1 MIVNPLNLRH
11 NMKKK
16 GKLLIIDDSDVIVE
30 MLFQFLKNK
39 NYELASAS
47 NGLDGIKLFN
57 SDPEGFDLVIT
68 DIVMPNISGVG
79 VISILKA
86 KRPDLPII
94 AITGFGE
101 HPESLA
107 AEARADVVLEKPI
120 DLTTLDQHISDLV
133 KKNPVYQPED
143 KQP

>member
-1 MIVNPLNLRH
+1 MGKPA
-11 NMKKK
+11 
-16 GKLLIIDDSDVIVE
+16 KLLIIDDSEVIVE
-30 MLFQFLKNK
+30 MLYQFLKSK
-39 NYELASAS
+39 NYELVSAY

-57 SDPEGFDLVIT
+57 ADPEGFDLVIT

-79 VISILKA
+79 VISILKN

-107 AEARADVVLEKPI
+107 AEAHADVVLEKPI
-120 DLTTLDQHISDLV
+120 DLNVLNEHISELV
-133 KKNPVYQPED
+133 KKKTNS
-143 KQP
+143 

>member
-1 MIVNPLNLRH
+1 MGKPA
-11 NMKKK
+11 
-16 GKLLIIDDSDVIVE
+16 KLLIIDDSEVIVE
-30 MLFQFLKNK
+30 MLYQFLKSK
-39 NYELASAS
+39 NYELVSAY

-57 SDPEGFDLVIT
+57 ADPEGFDLVIT

-79 VISILKA
+79 VISILKN

-107 AEARADVVLEKPI
+107 AEAHADVVLEKPI
-120 DLTTLDQHISDLV
+120 DLNVLNEHISELV
-133 KKNPVYQPED
+133 KKKTNH
-143 KQP
+143 

>member
-1 MIVNPLNLRH
+1 MA
-11 NMKKK
+11 KT
-16 GKLLIIDDSDVIVE
+16 GKLLLIDDSEVIVE
-30 MLFQFLKNK
+30 MLYQFLKSK
-39 NYELASAS
+39 NYELISAS

-57 SDPEGFDLVIT
+57 SDADGIDLVIT

-79 VISILKA
+79 VISILKN

-107 AEARADVVLEKPI
+107 AEAHADVVLEKPI
-120 DLTTLDQHISDLV
+120 DLNTLAEHISQLIN
-133 KKNPVYQPED
+133 KK
-143 KQP
+143 KS